1 MAKYYLIIPTKPCIQ
16 PPSKVSLICVQ
27 VHRHICNSSV
37 RGAGDGDDDGDG
49 DGDGDGDDDGADDGN
64 VDGDDDGADDGADDG
79 DGDGGAPES
88 DISVFSTAF
97 HRISC
102 PSRETYLLRS
112 QMLYIQTG
120 AFIDNIIEYYL
131 GLQMSISF
139 N

>member
-1 MAKYYLIIPTKPCIQ
+1 MDSVGRTI
-16 PPSKVSLICVQ
+16 PSKWQWCVPYGL
-27 VHRHICNSSV
+27 VLVEMCDGGMVCPTLLGDGDGDND
-37 RGAGDGDDDGDG
+37 GDDNGDGDDDG

-112 QMLYIQTG
+112 QMLYI
-120 AFIDNIIEYYL
+120 
-131 GLQMSISF
+131 
-139 N
+139 